1 MKLSI
6 KESILQLMRE
16 EAYSPLSKTELCQI
30 FCASKA
36 DKDILNS
43 ILYEMEEEGLIY
55 KTKKEKYGLPQKMNL
70 FVGKLSVHPKGFA
83 FLDT

>member
-55 KTKKEKYGLPQKMNL
+55 KTKKKSMDFHRK
-70 FVGKLSVHPKGFA
+70 
-83 FLDT
+83 